1 MIELRNVSKQYKTHV
16 GGLTDALHNINLDV
30 KDGEFVSLIGPSGC
44 GKTTLLKI
52 LAGLEDDYE
61 GTAVLNG
68 NPVTKPSSDI
78 GMVFQDPT
86 LLPWRTIL
94 SNILLPIELRRLD
107 KEFYVEKALE
117 LMNMMGLKGFDDKYP
132 RELSGGM
139 RQRASIC
146 RALIHD
152 PKVLLM
158 DEPFAALDAMTRDFL
173 NEELQKI
180 WLKSGKTVVFVT
192 HSIAEAVFL
201 SDRIV
206 VMTPRPGE
214 IAEIVPITIPRERK
228 RADMACREPAEALLH
243 IRERFAKLNNRL
255 YEDAA
260 KASIL

>member
-1 MIELRNVSKQYKTHV
+1 MGELTP
-16 GGLTDALHNINLDV
+16 ALHNINLTV
-30 KDGEFVSLIGPSGC
+30 GDGEFVSLIGPSGC

-68 NPVTKPSSDI
+68 APVLKPSSDI
-78 GMVFQDPT
+78 GMVFQDST

-107 KEFYVEKALE
+107 KELYVDKALE
-117 LMNMMGLKGFDDKYP
+117 LMDMMGLKGFDDKYP

-201 SDRIV
+201 SDRVV

-214 IAEIVPITIPRERK
+214 IAEIVPITVARERK
-228 RADMACREPAEALLH
+228 RADMAKKEPAEALIY
-243 IRERFAKLNNRL
+243 IRERFVALNNQSSFDTVKIESL
-255 YEDAA
+255 
-260 KASIL
+260 